1 MKYIS
6 LTLLIIFGACM
17 QKIKIPDASKTPHK
31 MTIHG
36 DTRVDNYYWMRLTD
50 KQKSTKQYDNHTKE
64 VVDYIDAENK
74 YTQKKLS
81 HTTKFQNDLFD
92 EIVGRIKK
100 DDESVPYFDNGY
112 YYYSRNEKDK
122 EYAIYCRKKDSLNN
136 PEEVLLD
143 ENELAEG
150 HDYFGLGGMTISPD
164 NKWIAFGVDT
174 ISRRIYEIHFKN
186 LQTGEVL
193 KTTIPN
199 TTGRVA
205 WCNDNQTV
213 FYTTKNEISL
223 LSEKIWRHK
232 VGTSS
237 LNDELVYHE
246 KDETF
251 YTGVYRS
258 KSGEFIIIYNNSTL
272 VSDHQ
277 ILSANDPD
285 GNFKNFTSRGTEHE
299 YSIDHYQDKFF
310 IITNWEAKNNR
321 LMETSENA
329 TEMKNWKEV
338 LSHRNDVH
346 LLGMEI
352 FKDHLVLN
360 ERKNG
365 LRGLRIIHQH
375 SGKDEYID
383 FGEATFTARISV
395 NEEFNT
401 NILRY
406 SYTSMITPRSI
417 YDYNMDSGK
426 LTLMKQDEVVGGY
439 DKGNYHAERRYAI
452 AQDGKPVPISLVY
465 RKDLKKEPTF
475 RNDDSSMPNNTQN
488 LLLYAY
494 GSYGS
499 TRDPYFSSTRLSLLD
514 RGFIYAIAHVRGSQ
528 IYGRQSYDDGKMLN
542 KKNTFTDFIVA
553 GKYLIKE
560 GITDSEH
567 LFAEG
572 GSAGGLLIGAVVN
585 MAPEMWK
592 GAIAAVPFVD
602 VITTM
607 LDPSIPL
614 TSNEWDEWGNPAKK
628 EYYDYMLS
636 YSPYDQVIDRT
647 YPNMLVTSGFF
658 DSQVQYWEPL
668 KYVAKLRDHWQGENH
683 LYLHMNMEAG
693 HGGKSGRFRRYREVA
708 LEYAFMLDLAGV
720 IK

>member
-1 MKYIS
+1 MKKLFLIS
-6 LTLLIIFGACM
+6 SLLLSACM
-17 QKIKIPDASKTPHK
+17 QNTIPPDVTKKPHK
-31 MTIHG
+31 MTEHG
-36 DTRVDNYYWMRLTD
+36 HTRVDDYYWMRLTD
-50 KQKSTKQYDNHTKE
+50 EQKSAEQYDSHTQE
-64 VVDYIDAENK
+64 VVDYIDAENH
-74 YTQKKLS
+74 YTEQQLK
-81 HTTKFQNDLFD
+81 HTNKFQDDLFN

-100 DDESVPYFDNGY
+100 NDESVPYLDNGY
-112 YYYSRNEKDK
+112 FYYTRYEKGK
-122 EYAIYCRKKDSLNN
+122 EYAIHYRKKRSLDGA
-136 PEEVLLD
+136 EEILLD
-143 ENELAEG
+143 ENVLAEG
-150 HDYFGLGGMTISPD
+150 HDYFAVGGMDVSPD
-164 NKWIAFGVDT
+164 NQWMSYGVDLV
-174 ISRRIYEIHFKN
+174 SRRIYTIYFKN
-186 LQTGEVL
+186 LLTGEVL
-193 KTTIPN
+193 EQTIPN
-199 TTGRVA
+199 ATGSVA
-205 WCNDNQTV
+205 WANDNKTV
-213 FYTTKNEISL
+213 FYTSKNGVTL

-232 VGTSS
+232 MGTDSS
-237 LNDELVYHE
+237 KDELVYEE
-246 KDETF
+246 KNESF
-251 YTGVYRS
+251 YNGVYRS
-258 KSGEFIIIYNNSTL
+258 KSGEFIIIYNSSTL
-272 VSDHQ
+272 VSDYH
-277 ILSANDPD
+277 ILSANNPD
-285 GNFKNFTSRGTEHE
+285 GDFQNFSSRGTEHE
-299 YSIDHYQDKFF
+299 YSIDHYQDKFY
-310 IITNWEAKNNR
+310 IITNWKAKNNR

-329 TEMKNWKEV
+329 TDMANWKEV
-338 LSHRNDVH
+338 IAHRSDVH

-352 FKDHLVLN
+352 FKDHIVLN
-360 ERKNG
+360 ERKDG
-365 LRGLRIIHQH
+365 LRGLRVIHQK
-375 SGKDEYID
+375 SSKDEYIN
-383 FGEATFTARISV
+383 FGEETDTAGISV

-406 SYTSMITPRSI
+406 SYTSMVTPRSTF
-417 YDYNMDSGK
+417 DYNMDTGE
-426 LTLMKQDEVVGGY
+426 LTVMKQQEVVGGY

-465 RKDLKKEPTF
+465 KKDLKKEPTF
-475 RNDDSSMPNNTQN
+475 KDGDSSTPDNPQN

-614 TSNEWDEWGNPAKK
+614 TSNEWDEWGNPAEK

-668 KYVAKLRDHWQGENH
+668 KYVAKLRDHWQGDKD
-683 LYLHMNMEAG
+683 LYLHMNMDAG

-708 LEYAFMLDLAGV
+708 LEYTFMLDLAGV